1 MASLY
6 IDKRGY
12 YEIQYHCRSTGKRPK
27 IRLGIKNDRESKR
40 IYEKIEDLINA
51 KNNGIVISDEC
62 LTWLKKIINSKL
74 FADLS
79 KFGLTGT
86 LSIKKGQDLSTFLK
100 EYIESRKGIHKPWT
114 IKNQHTAANL
124 LLAFFGNNKNI
135 SDITQADG
143 ENFFNNLSSK
153 KYAPATISRAMRRAI
168 TFFKFAQKSKILLD
182 NPFSGIKLPKQT
194 NRARMQFIDRTTIQK
209 VLDYC
214 PNTQWK
220 LIVCLA
226 RVGGLRIPSEL
237 VGLTWDCIHWDK
249 KLMTVH
255 SPKTEHNDGG
265 AFRVIPLFPEIE
277 SLLQDALKDAPKGQL
292 LIFPTVLTS
301 TNLRRRLTQIIKKA
315 GVPLWKKLFQN
326 LRASRS
332 TELANDYPAAQIK
345 SWLGNLPDNI
355 ETEPHK
361 ALVDSAK
368 IMGHSLKVSNEHYQL
383 NLQENLQRVLSEPCL
398 NIDPNVAT
406 RNNNLLPK
414 HLIETDPMPC
424 TS

>member
-6 IDKRGY
+6 IYKKGY

-27 IRLGIKNDRESKR
+27 IRLGINTERESQR

-51 KNNGIVISDEC
+51 KNNGIAISEEC
-62 LTWLKKIINSKL
+62 LTWLKKIIGSKL

-79 KFGLTGT
+79 KLGLTGT
-86 LSIKKGQDLSTFLK
+86 LSLKKYKDLNTFLK
-100 EYIESRKGIHKPWT
+100 EYIESRKKNYKSWT
-114 IKNQHTAANL
+114 LKNQRTAANL
-124 LLAFFGNNKNI
+124 LLTFFGNKKDI
-135 SDITQADG
+135 SEITQADG
-143 ENFFNNLSSK
+143 ENFFNHLISK
-153 KYAPATISRAMRRAI
+153 EYAPATISRAMRRAI
-168 TFFKFAQKSKILLD
+168 TFFKFAQKSKILID

-194 NRARMQFIDRTTIQK
+194 NRSRMQFIDRTTIQK

-220 LIVCLA
+220 LILCLA

-249 KLMTVH
+249 NLMTVH

-265 AFRVIPLFPEIE
+265 EFRVIPLFPEIK
-277 SLLQDALKDAPKGQL
+277 SLLQDALMNATDGEKM
-292 LIFPTVLTS
+292 IFPTVLTS
-301 TNLRRRLTQIIKKA
+301 TNLRRGLTTIIKRS
-315 GVPLWKKLFQN
+315 GVPVWKKLFQN

-332 TELANDYPAAQIK
+332 TELANAYPAAQIK

-361 ALVDSAK
+361 ALVDSAR
-368 IMGHSLKVSNEHYQL
+368 ILGHSPKVSNEHYQL
-383 NLQENLQRVLSEPCL
+383 NLQENLLRVLSESCL
-398 NIDPNVAT
+398 NIDPNAAT
-406 RNNNLLPK
+406 RK
-414 HLIETDPMPC
+414 
-424 TS
+424 